1 MNERYESGLR
11 ENLFLKGW
19 PRVFVLL
26 AGFIATALGLTV
38 IIGWY
43 AHLPILVQIN
53 PTFAPMQ
60 YNTAL
65 CILSLGVAHCVF
77 AFGKLRTAQALGT
90 FAAVLSGL
98 TLFEYL
104 LNINLG
110 IDQLFFKAYI
120 TTETLSVGRM
130 SPIAAI
136 CIFQTGLV
144 FVLRGFRFQGRKW
157 QPLAVALLASVV
169 TSLCAIAI
177 LGYIFELPRTYGW
190 GQLTLM
196 ALPTASG
203 LEVLGFGIFVI
214 AWVEGREKDGCAPR
228 WLPVPVALGTI
239 VASLVLWLALEA
251 KQDFEIAKTI
261 KANAENVQNQINAQM
276 DSRIHGL
283 RRMSERWEYSGR
295 PARATWEEDAANYV
309 RDFPDLQAI
318 EWIDASHL
326 VRWIVPLKGNEAKLN
341 TNLLLEERRGRAA
354 EMAQQQRQ
362 MVVTQPVELFHGGTG
377 FVVYAPLYIGTN
389 FDGVIGGVFNAQEM
403 FDTFLPARIVTGNSI
418 AISGSGVQIYQRNP
432 SPLPAKQDW
441 IVDSKIE
448 LNGTVWN
455 VRTWPAPELLAQLDN
470 SLPKIVLVVGL
481 VMSFLL
487 SLAIRLSQVQR
498 NLNRQLAETLT
509 LQNAILGSANYALIS
524 TTPEGVV
531 TTFNASAERW
541 LGYHAKEIVGKTTP
555 AIWHDAGEVVARAK
569 FLSDEL
575 RRTIEPGFESFVTK
589 PRLGQVDEHEWTFI
603 RKDGSRFPVSLSA
616 TALFDKAGVITGFL
630 GVIADI
636 TERKQAEAKLAAQ
649 AAELKRS
656 NQELREALGEVKT
669 LSGLLPICGNCK
681 KIRDDNGHWSQIE
694 TYVTHHTA
702 ASFSHGLCPAC
713 LVTILEDDGLEVSE
727 KVREAAQKMG

>member
-1 MNERYESGLR
+1 
-11 ENLFLKGW
+11 
-19 PRVFVLL
+19 
-26 AGFIATALGLTV
+26 
-38 IIGWY
+38 
-43 AHLPILVQIN
+43 
-53 PTFAPMQ
+53 
-60 YNTAL
+60 
-65 CILSLGVAHCVF
+65 
-77 AFGKLRTAQALGT
+77 
-90 FAAVLSGL
+90 
-98 TLFEYL
+98 
-104 LNINLG
+104 
-110 IDQLFFKAYI
+110 
-120 TTETLSVGRM
+120 
-130 SPIAAI
+130 
-136 CIFQTGLV
+136 
-144 FVLRGFRFQGRKW
+144 
-157 QPLAVALLASVV
+157 
-169 TSLCAIAI
+169 
-177 LGYIFELPRTYGW
+177 
-190 GQLTLM
+190 
-196 ALPTASG
+196 
-203 LEVLGFGIFVI
+203 
-214 AWVEGREKDGCAPR
+214 
-228 WLPVPVALGTI
+228 VPVALGTI

-283 RRMSERWEYSGR
+283 RRMSERWKFSGR
-295 PARATWEEDAANYV
+295 PARAAWEDDAANYV

-326 VRWIVPLKGNEAKLN
+326 VRWIVPLKGNETKLN
-341 TNLLLEERRGRAA
+341 ANLLLEERRGRAA
-354 EMAQQQRQ
+354 EMAQQQRL

-389 FDGVIGGVFNAQEM
+389 FDGVIGGVFNAQKM

-448 LNGTVWN
+448 LNGTVWR
-455 VRTWPAPELLAQLDN
+455 VRIWPAPELLAQLDN

-481 VMSFLL
+481 VIACLL
-487 SLAIRLSQVQR
+487 SLAVRLMQIARSQIRTIAESELRHRSLFENMIEGYAYCRLLFEGDRVADVIYEQINGAFEPLTGLKNVVGKKISEIIPGIREASPETFERYRRVALTGRPEKYESYSKPLERWFSVSLYSLER
-498 NLNRQLAETLT
+498 NHVFAVFDNITERKDAENIQSDLNSRLAKILA
-509 LQNAILGSANYALIS
+509 LQNAILSSANYAIIS

-531 TTFNASAERW
+531 TTFNVTAERW
-541 LGYHAKEIVGKTTP
+541 LGYNAREIVGKTTP

-569 FLSDEL
+569 ILSDEL

-589 PRLGQVDEHEWTFI
+589 PRLGHVDENEWTFI

-681 KIRDDNGHWSQIE
+681 KIRDDSGHWSQIE

-713 LVTILEDDGLEVSE
+713 LVKILEHDGLEVSD
-727 KVREAAQKMG
+727 KLREAAAME